1 MNPRFA
7 VALLTLTFATA
18 FPAWADD
25 LISPLPLAREAMTK
39 PAPWPSEA
47 RKARHNAEETRF
59 SALVGTR
66 DFEALEQETQRWSE
80 ELKSGKLSMDGYMER
95 LSTLSGAAH
104 KSTLPDIEAW
114 VAAKPKSYAAVFSL
128 GLAQF
133 NVAFEE
139 RGKGWAKDV
148 TQEQWAS
155 YARYTQLA
163 HKNFLR
169 SLTLTDK
176 PVPSYRQLARLWGM
190 GALERPRASSGV
202 AQSLAEAIG
211 GLVIGLVRGDYNKT
225 GKPTAPNCQ
234 SLLQQKEISAE
245 TSPEP
250 LYYYT
255 CLAMRDDP
263 EASIA
268 LKPVI
273 ELNSIRWSGNWNRS
287 KDFLDQLEKSH
298 AVSDKVLRWARSEWY
313 TTVGYDSGGILNDKR
328 GAAEAYMASIELW
341 PVREAQE
348 HKFNWAGDAYQAVS
362 DFDNEIKVY
371 QKATAMFPELGH
383 YWAALGFAYEHKGDM
398 RNYTINM
405 SKAALLGDR
414 VAQNNVGYS
423 YMTGQRGLPKD
434 LHAARDWLTLAANQ
448 GFQHS
453 KDKLPIVNKMI
464 QDSAK

>member
-1 MNPRFA
+1 MNPRLSVTLLAFVLATGCPAFA
-7 VALLTLTFATA
+7 
-18 FPAWADD
+18 DE
-25 LISPLPLAREAMTK
+25 LITPLPLAREAMVK
-39 PAPWPSEA
+39 PAPWPSAA
-47 RKARHNAEETRF
+47 RTARHDAEKTRF

-80 ELKSGKLSMDGYMER
+80 ELKSGKLSMDAYMER
-95 LSTLSGAAH
+95 LGTLSGAAH

-148 TQEQWAS
+148 TEEQWAS
-155 YARYTQLA
+155 FARFTHLA
-163 HKNFLR
+163 HQNFLR

-190 GALERPRASSGV
+190 GAVARPRTPSGPAKSV
-202 AQSLAEAIG
+202 AEAVG
-211 GLVIGLVRGDYNKT
+211 GLVIGLVSGDYRTKET
-225 GKPTAPNCQ
+225 ATAPNCQ
-234 SLLQQKEISAE
+234 SLLKQKEISAE

-273 ELNSIRWSGNWNRS
+273 ELNSIRWGGNWNRS
-287 KDFLDQLEKSH
+287 KDFLDQLEKSQ
-298 AVSDKVLRWARSEWY
+298 AVSAKVLRWARSEWY
-313 TTVGYDSGGILNDKR
+313 TTLANDLGGLRNDKR
-328 GAAEAYMASIELW
+328 GAAEAYMQSIELW

-348 HKFNWAGDAYQAVS
+348 NKFRWAGDAYQAVS
-362 DFDNEIKVY
+362 DFDNEIRVY
-371 QKATAMFPELGH
+371 QKATDMFPEQG
-383 YWAALGFAYEHKGDM
+383 YFWALLGFAYEHKGDM
-398 RNYTINM
+398 KNYMINM

-414 VAQNNVGYS
+414 SAQNNVGYF

-464 QDSAK
+464 QDSGK